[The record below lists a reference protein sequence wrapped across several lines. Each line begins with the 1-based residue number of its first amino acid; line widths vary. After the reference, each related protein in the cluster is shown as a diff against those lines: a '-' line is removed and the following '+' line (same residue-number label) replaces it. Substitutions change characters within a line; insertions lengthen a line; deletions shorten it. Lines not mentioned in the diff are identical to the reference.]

1 MTTIDTSATAAG
13 AGTGV
18 GHLLAEIAAWIT
30 TSDHKRLGR
39 LMIGAGLLV
48 AVATA
53 VVALLLGIERLDSA
67 DYAFLDASSE
77 AALIAAMHIGLGLGA
92 AAPLLMGVAVA
103 VVPLQ
108 LGARSLAMPRA
119 AALGFWTWLTGLGMV
134 IWSLAGGGGPS
145 GTDAQLTDLY
155 LASLALIALGLVLV
169 AGSLV
174 VTVLTNRAPGMTL
187 ERVSSLSW
195 AALVGG
201 LATVISLPVLIG
213 NVVYLF
219 VDSRNGQVAFGGAND
234 IGVWTGWMVS
244 QPQTLVYALIAL
256 GAAADIMVTVSRG
269 RHPLRVGLAVGLG
282 LVGVAALAGVTQ
294 LAHTLSWTGDGF
306 FDNGGDKI
314 ADLLPYLLFNG
325 LPTLGILVVL
335 GVALLGLKAG
345 RPKPT
350 GALTFSVLGVGMVLT
365 GAAGN
370 MVQRITNF
378 ELDGTAFGEAAFV
391 YVAYGAIIVAMGS
404 VAHWGPKLWGRRLPE
419 PALHL
424 LALGAF
430 GATVLSSLPLY
441 VAGFLDTPGNIWFIL
456 SAAGHALMV
465 AVLLGFILLA
475 LRFFSSGPAA
485 GDDPWDGQ
493 TLEWATSSPP
503 PTDNF
508 PVIPHVLSAEPLFDM
523 KPAGG
528 EA

>member
-1 MTTIDTSATAAG
+1 MTTIDTSAPVAG

-18 GHLLAEIAAWIT
+18 GRLLAEIAAWIT

-39 LMIGAGLLV
+39 LMIGVSLLV
-48 AVATA
+48 ALAAA

-67 DYAFLDASSE
+67 DYAFLSQSSE
-77 AALIAAMHIGLGLGA
+77 AALVTAMQIGLGLGA
-92 AAPLLMGVAVA
+92 AAPLLLGVAVA

-119 AALGFWTWLTGLGMV
+119 AALGFWTWLVGLGLV
-134 IWSLAGGGGPS
+134 IWSLIGGGGP
-145 GTDAQLTDLY
+145 GGADAQLTDLY
-155 LASLALIALGLVLV
+155 LAALALIAAGLVLV

-187 ERVSSLSW
+187 ERAPSLAW
-195 AALVGG
+195 GALVGG
-201 LATVISLPVLIG
+201 VATVVSLPVLFG
-213 NVVYLF
+213 NAIYLF
-219 VDSRNGQVAFGGAND
+219 VDSRNAQVAFGGAD
-234 IGVWTGWMVS
+234 QIDVWTRWMVS
-244 QPQTLVYALIAL
+244 QPQTLVYVIIAL
-256 GAAADIMVTVSRG
+256 GAAADIIVTVSRG
-269 RHPLRVGLAVGLG
+269 RHPLRVGLTVGLG
-282 LVGVAALAGVTQ
+282 LMGVAALAGVTQ
-294 LAHTLSWTGDGF
+294 VTHTLSWNGDSF
-306 FDNGGDKI
+306 FDNAGNKI
-314 ADLLPYLLFNG
+314 SDLLPYLLFNG

-335 GVALLGLKAG
+335 GVALLGLKTG
-345 RPKPT
+345 FPRPT

-370 MVQRITNF
+370 MVQRITDL
-378 ELDGTAFGEAAFV
+378 ELEGTVFGEAAYV
-391 YVAYGAIIVAMGS
+391 YVAYGAIIVALGS
-404 VAHWGPKLWGRRLPE
+404 VAHWGPKLWGRRLPD

-430 GATVLSSLPLY
+430 GATVISSLPLY
-441 VAGFLDTPGNIWFIL
+441 VAGFMDTPGDIWFIL
-456 SAAGHALMV
+456 SAVGHALMV

-508 PVIPHVLSAEPLFDM
+508 PVIAQVFSAEPLFDM
-523 KPAGG
+523 KPTGG